1 MEDSIVCDIYGR
13 KSTLDKA
20 VSVSGQ
26 LKDCVD
32 AIERRARPGE
42 PWRVGETYADPEISA
57 SRFTK
62 KLRPEFNELVK
73 SYQAYKPKP
82 GERRALAIWECSRG
96 SREIG
101 EWVSLM
107 VMCREKRIL
116 ILAADEDRVYDPTNR
131 REFRKLIE
139 EGLDA
144 ADESERTSE
153 RCLRGQRTAAK
164 AGRPQGRLVYG
175 YVREYDGTGKF
186 ERQVKHPEQAAI
198 VEEIFRRIADDDS
211 LHGIVDNLNA
221 RKVAPPMAASV
232 KRPSKCW
239 YPSAVRRIAMRE
251 SYLGQ
256 RVHLG
261 AVVAEDC
268 WPALVDADT
277 FAKCV
282 RILSEP
288 ERQTANLHV
297 LRYPLSGIARCG
309 ACDEV
314 IHTHWVRRPP
324 APDPVRMYMCMR
336 RGCGKI
342 GIRADY
348 LDDYVTEV
356 THARLLSPDAAH
368 LFTPPK
374 RSAEIDAA
382 AADEARLTAMLDGY
396 YADAARL
403 GEGGL
408 SQTGLIRMEQL
419 LLPQIADA
427 KHRQQ
432 GAPRTATLLT
442 GLDPLKIVRT
452 WHGMTVVRQRAIIN
466 DACDLVV
473 GKGTPGRRGFDRS
486 RLSGCKYR
494 GDERTWGELWAAGD
508 DRTNRRVESR

>member
-348 LDDYVTEV
+348 LDDYITEV
-356 THARLLSPDAAH
+356 THRRLLSPNAAF
-368 LFTPPK
+368 LFRPPA
-374 RSAEIDAA
+374 RSGDVEAA
-382 AADEARLTAMLDGY
+382 QNDEARLTATLDGH
-396 YADAARL
+396 YASAAANQL
-403 GEGGL
+403 SPAGL
-408 SQTGLIRMEQL
+408 VRMEQL
-419 LLPQIADA
+419 LLPQIAEA
-427 KHRQQ
+427 QLRQTRHAAAMPALL
-432 GAPRTATLLT
+432 GLNPETIVATWN
-442 GLDPLKIVRT
+442 DMPVA
-452 WHGMTVVRQRAIIN
+452 RQRSAIN
-466 DACDLVV
+466 AACDLVV
-473 GKGTPGRRGFDRS
+473 ARGVPGRRGFDRS
-486 RLSGCKYR
+486 RLAGCKFR
-494 GDERTWGELWAAGD
+494 GDDMTWGEIWATETTYPGLHPA
-508 DRTNRRVESR
+508 